1 MPLVTLPQFT
11 EMEAKIVGPLTFKQ
25 FLFILVSVVI
35 SVFLYFNLPH
45 SISLPLAAIV
55 FGIGIAFAFLKIGG
69 IPFYNIFL
77 AWLRS
82 LFAPKTW
89 IWGKKGKEIL
99 LLKEMEIKK
108 MEKEKIGRK
117 REGAL
122 KNLITK
128 IETKK

>member
-35 SVFLYFNLPH
+35 SIFLYFHLPH

-55 FGIGIAFAFLKIGG
+55 FGIGIVFAFLKIGG